1 MHRRL
6 WALVAALWMV
16 AVVPATALA
25 ANPVVTL
32 GKDLTPAERQEMLR
46 YFGVRGRTM
55 RLYIISNAQEHQLL
69 GGVAPAEEIGTRA
82 ISCAY
87 VVPERHGAGIRV
99 TTHDITWVTPAM
111 YANALATA
119 GVADAAVSVAAPY
132 PVSGTAALAGILW
145 AYQASTGVSLSP
157 ARKTAAAQE
166 LVATADLARR
176 TGRPDAAA
184 TLVRVVKQE
193 VLSGRATSPEAIRA
207 AVIRTAASLHLSLTA
222 GEVDDLV
229 TFLLRLRG
237 LGISAATVHQQ
248 LARLGSESGQAAGF
262 WAWLVGLWH
271 WIWGLVTG
279 RLSAVG

>member
-1 MHRRL
+1 MA
-6 WALVAALWMV
+6 ALVV
-16 AVVPATALA
+16 GAVVPGTVLA

-32 GKDLTPAERQEMLR
+32 GQDLTPVQRQEMLR
-46 YFGVRGRTM
+46 YFGVRARTM

-69 GGVAPAEEIGTRA
+69 GGVAPAGEIGTRA

-87 VVPERHGAGIRV
+87 VVPERHGSGIRV

-119 GVADAAVSVAAPY
+119 GVADASVAVAAPY

-157 ARKTAAAQE
+157 TRKTAAARE
-166 LVATADLARR
+166 LVVTADLGRR
-176 TGRPDAAA
+176 TGRPEAVA
-184 TLVRVVKQE
+184 TLVRTVKQE
-193 VLSGRATSPEAIRA
+193 VLSGRATDSRAIRE
-207 AVIRTAASLHLSLTA
+207 AVLRTAASLHLTLSA
-222 GEVDDLV
+222 GQVQELV
-229 TFLLRLRG
+229 GLLLRLRN
-237 LGISAATVHQQ
+237 LGIPAATIHRQ
-248 LARLGSESGQAAGF
+248 LARLGSESGQAGGF

-279 RLSAVG
+279 RRLSAG